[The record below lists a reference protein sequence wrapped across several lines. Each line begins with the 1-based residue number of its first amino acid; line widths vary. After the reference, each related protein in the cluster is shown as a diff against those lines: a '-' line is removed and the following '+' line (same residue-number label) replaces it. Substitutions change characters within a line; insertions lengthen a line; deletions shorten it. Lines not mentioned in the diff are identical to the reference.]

1 MTDASVLITVQST
14 AVILLSVLLGKRQ
27 ALPAGS
33 GNLEM
38 RISPAYISKQLRRW
52 NVSSEMYLAF

>member
-1 MTDASVLITVQST
+1 MTDESVLITVQST
-14 AVILLSVLLGKRQ
+14 AVILLSVLLGNRQ

-38 RISPAYISKQLRRW
+38 RISPSYISKQFRRW
-52 NVSSEMYLAF
+52 NVVSEMYLAF

>member
-1 MTDASVLITVQST
+1 MTDESVLITVQST
-14 AVILLSVLLGKRQ
+14 AVILLSVLLGNRQ

-38 RISPAYISKQLRRW
+38 RISPSYISKQFRWW
-52 NVSSEMYLAF
+52 NVVSEMYLAF